1 VATPTPTPPAS
12 LGDLEAMFA
21 IVNSWS
27 GGFNGSVTLEN
38 EGASAVSGWQVRI
51 ETTNQITD
59 IWNAVIVSHDASGYV
74 IGNASYKG
82 TIAHVVATG
91 AQDPSAVNIDLL
103 HA

>member
-1 VATPTPTPPAS
+1 
-12 LGDLEAMFA
+12 MFA
-21 IVNSWS
+21 VVNSWS

-38 EGASAVSGWQVRI
+38 DGATATTGWQVRI

-74 IGNASYKG
+74 IGNASYNG
-82 TIAHVVATG
+82 TIAHDGETNFGFVAAG

-103 HA
+103 NV